1 MGLNIHPVPRLERQ
15 EEIQDKTRDTKG
27 PDYTQYP
34 YLQHGHL
41 HNQEL
46 VGRKYGDILDQLP
59 LPNKTSKKKNRGR
72 EEEEEGDGRRGG
84 QGVRDKRLRR
94 GCHVHTWYI
103 SS

>member
-59 LPNKTSKKKNRGR
+59 LPNKTSKKKTVG
-72 EEEEEGDGRRGG
+72 GRRRRRVMDGG
-84 QGVRDKRLRR
+84 EDR
-94 GCHVHTWYI
+94 GFGI
-103 SS
+103 RG